1 MKSFYDYVLIIEE
14 LRRKGYLEIDKIK
27 ENNLKNTSKFIDF
40 LMKNEIVAKK
50 RNKLLLLDN
59 SPYFIY
65 NVKILLHINY
75 DEINGEILIN
85 SIPTGKSSLIDMN
98 GIISKI
104 HSYSRIKIKE
114 SIISYSKYS
123 RSLNNDYN
131 IPLWNMV
138 SMKATYYMIP
148 ESDEKWKFTKIYL
161 FDNIFNFSLNVK
173 FNFKPHDYGL
183 YYSPDSK
190 SEFKK
195 LKEVFNGEKNIKVH
209 LTFPYLSGYYFIKFS
224 SE

>member
-161 FDNIFNFSLNVK
+161 FDNK
-173 FNFKPHDYGL
+173 FN
-183 YYSPDSK
+183 
-190 SEFKK
+190 
-195 LKEVFNGEKNIKVH
+195 V
-209 LTFPYLSGYYFIKFS
+209 
-224 SE
+224 